1 MKLAILHY
9 LPLEYYPPIT
19 NLIDYIAKELNLNF
33 GLVKV
38 FSTHNIKGRIEYRV
52 SSISKENNYLKINHK
67 LQITNYKLP
76 TIHRSSFPKETDS
89 SPIRLLKY
97 IQYNLFTLIG
107 LVIFRPNNLLYYE
120 SYSVWPA
127 YIYTRYFNKK
137 CSIFIH
143 NHEYADKE
151 WYATT
156 MRLVRYYHILEKK
169 WLYPQAIWNSQT
181 NDDRLR
187 LFHND
192 HPTIKPETLK
202 VMPNYPPRCW
212 QRKNS
217 IPNQPDKYTTEN
229 PLKIVYVGSL
239 SFQSTYL
246 KEFCD
251 WVIQQKG
258 ETQFDIYSY
267 NLYNDVKEY
276 FYQLSPFI
284 NYFNKGVEYYDLPHI
299 LSQYQVG
306 LILYKAHNKNYTF
319 NAPNKLF
326 EYLACNL
333 DVWYHKTLHGP
344 QPYNTNET
352 YPKVMPIDFDNLN
365 SFDIEKAIDKS
376 NCRYKPNTYWCEN
389 AIQPLIKELIK

>member
-38 FSTHNIKGRIEYRV
+38 FSTHNVKGRIEYRV
-52 SSISKENNYLKINHK
+52 SSIKKENNYLKINHK

-76 TIHRSSFPKETDS
+76 TIHRSSFPKENDS
-89 SPIRLLKY
+89 IPIRLLKY

-137 CSIFIH
+137 CRIFIH

-156 MRLVRYYHILEKK
+156 MHLVRYYHILEKK

-202 VMPNYPPRCW
+202 VMPNYPPRSW
-212 QRKNS
+212 QSKTINPKTKY
-217 IPNQPDKYTTEN
+217 PNI
-229 PLKIVYVGSL
+229 LKLIYVGSL
-239 SFQSTYL
+239 SISNTYI
-246 KEFCD
+246 KEICQ
-251 WVIQQKG
+251 WIISKNG
-258 ETQFDIYSY
+258 KLQFDIYAY
-267 NLYNDVKEY
+267 NLHSDTIEYLKSLNSNHIRFFHQGIEYNEIPK
-276 FYQLSPFI
+276 
-284 NYFNKGVEYYDLPHI
+284 I
-299 LSQYQVG
+299 LSQYDVG
-306 LILYKAHNKNYTF
+306 IILYKAYSENVINCVSNKFY
-319 NAPNKLF
+319 
-326 EYLACNL
+326 EYQAASL
-333 DVWYHKTLHGP
+333 DVWFSNIMKSTFQHVTI
-344 QPYNTNET
+344 NT
-352 YPKVMPIDFDNLN
+352 YPKVIPIDFENLN

-389 AIQPLIKELIK
+389 AIQPLIKEMIR